1 MTDNSLNC
9 KHDRFVLSVS
19 FQNSNWK
26 INWATYSIQNNRFA
40 MSCGNVRVK
49 LSCLHKT
56 FTAKKTEIWFR
67 EDYFSALITIPIKS
81 TFKVEVGTPNSIKIT
96 GLSIKNTD

>member
-1 MTDNSLNC
+1 MSELNF
-9 KHDRFVLSVS
+9 HAF
-19 FQNSNWK
+19 
-26 INWATYSIQNNRFA
+26 T
-40 MSCGNVRVK
+40 K
-49 LSCLHKT
+49 LLRP
-56 FTAKKTEIWFR
+56 KKQILFR